1 MARAIVAAASPY
13 PASKSALTG
22 RSVAATIR
30 AVMSSTKAGG
40 MCSRSGQPTETA
52 IAALAVARA
61 WQPGWAAAARAEATS
76 QTLTS
81 TK

>member
-1 MARAIVAAASPY
+1 
-13 PASKSALTG
+13 
-22 RSVAATIR
+22 
-30 AVMSSTKAGG
+30 
-40 MCSRSGQPTETA
+40 MCSPSGQPTETA

-61 WQPGWAAAARAEATS
+61 WQPGWAAARAEATS